1 MNSVQLI
8 VSNEVVEVSIK
19 EYKGLRV
26 VTFKDIDN
34 LHQKTSGTAR
44 KTFNS
49 HKEQFVQ
56 GEDYFV
62 LNTDE
67 AYKMFGLRAP
77 NGLIALTESGY
88 LLIVKPFTDDLAW
101 QVQRQL
107 VKAYFKAKELVPQ
120 TQEDILIF
128 TLQNQKE
135 MKQRLEKLE
144 VENNQLRLVVDN
156 EVWLTDHQKASIQ
169 EAVNK
174 RVGKLK
180 SRGYDAHFQG
190 IYRTLKDHFTV
201 PNYSKIKRSDFE
213 TAMDII
219 QGWFP
224 KKKEDDI

>member
-19 EYKGLRV
+19 EFQGQRVITLRDV
-26 VTFKDIDN
+26 DN
-34 LHQKTSGTAR
+34 LHQRPNGTAR
-44 KTFNS
+44 RNFNENRKHFIEKEDFFVRNS
-49 HKEQFVQ
+49 H
-56 GEDYFV
+56 
-62 LNTDE
+62 E
-67 AYKMFGLRAP
+67 ASIEFGLKAP
-77 NGLIALTESGY
+77 NGLILLTESGY
-88 LLIVKPFTDDLAW
+88 LMLVKSFTDDLAW

-144 VENNQLRLVVDN
+144 VENKQLRLVVDN
-156 EVWLTDHQKASIQ
+156 EVWLTDHQKATIQ

-180 SRGYDAHFQG
+180 ARGYDAHFQG

-224 KKKEDDI
+224 KKKDEVI